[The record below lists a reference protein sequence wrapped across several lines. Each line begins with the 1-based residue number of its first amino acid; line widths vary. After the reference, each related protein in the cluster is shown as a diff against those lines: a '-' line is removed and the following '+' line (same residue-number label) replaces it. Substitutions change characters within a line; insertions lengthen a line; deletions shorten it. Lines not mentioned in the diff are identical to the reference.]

1 MKIDRFMKAA
11 LVGLSLS
18 VMPLAMSTPA
28 PAFAETLRVVKK
40 GTNSTLNVP
49 MNRAVVVES
58 DIPFAELSIANPGIA
73 DISSLSD
80 RTIYVLGKSPGLTT
94 LTLLDASGQLIT
106 NVNVRVAAD
115 VSEFKERLR
124 QILPGEKIEVRTAN
138 DGIVL
143 SGVVSSTQRLQRA
156 LDLAERYAP
165 DRVSNLMSVGGVQQV
180 MMKVRFAE
188 MQRNVSKS
196 LSSSLSLN
204 GVLGG
209 STGLNGGTGTTNAAP
224 GVATSLGGNIPA
236 ANQNAGAVL
245 FGFNAGSTQVGIL
258 LEALEQKGVV
268 RFLAEP
274 NLVALSGQEAKFLA
288 GGEYPV
294 PVAQELGAISIKFKP
309 FGVELAFIPRVVDKD
324 LINLEMRA
332 AVSAIDPTN
341 GISLG
346 NGIEIS
352 GFTRRETSST
362 VELRDGESFAIA
374 GLLTDDF
381 TDNSSQLPWIGDV
394 PVLGALFRSAEYQ
407 RNQTELVIIVTAHL
421 VSPTRGEALALPTDR
436 IKPPT
441 EKDLF
446 LFGRTSEGTRT
457 PKKGAAG
464 EVAKQ
469 DFGGSY
475 GYVLD

>member
-18 VMPLAMSTPA
+18 IMPLAISAPA

-40 GTNSTLNVP
+40 GTNSTLDVP

-80 RTIYVLGKSPGLTT
+80 RTIYVLGKAPGLTT

-156 LDLAERYAP
+156 LDLAQRYAP
-165 DRVSNLMSVGGVQQV
+165 ERVSNLMSVGGVQQV

-204 GVLGG
+204 GAV
-209 STGLNGGTGTTNAAP
+209 GGTGINGGSGVTNNSG

-236 ANQNAGAVL
+236 SNQNAGAIL

-294 PVAQELGAISIKFKP
+294 PVAQLNGRISVKFKP
-309 FGVELAFIPRVVDKD
+309 YGVELAFIPRVVDKD
-324 LINLEMRA
+324 VINLEMRA

-341 GISLG
+341 SIALG

-352 GFTRRETSST
+352 AFTRRETSST

-381 TDNSSQLPWIGDV
+381 VDNSSQLPWIGDV
-394 PVLGALFRSAEYQ
+394 PILGALFRSAEYQ
-407 RNQTELVIIVTAHL
+407 RSQTELVIIVTAHL
-421 VSPTRGEALALPTDR
+421 VTPTRGEALALPTDR

-446 LFGRTSEGTRT
+446 LFGRTSEDTRT
-457 PKKGAAG
+457 PTTGAAG